1 MWTTHA
7 IRSDMSSLEYR
18 QSTLTGDRTS
28 TLISISHHHSEDALA
43 EPWPHDHG
51 LPVALTLDHSDGCWA
66 EVLVRSSSRRQ
77 SFSDRFPQELAS
89 GSVFTVISLSLN
101 NVEAKIRRDRNPFL
115 FFEKERLR

>member
-77 SFSDRFPQELAS
+77 SFSDRFPRSFPRGFAL
-89 GSVFTVISLSLN
+89 
-101 NVEAKIRRDRNPFL
+101 L
-115 FFEKERLR
+115 FFPFSFNIF